1 MLKAGALPIQEM
13 EAMIESDQLRGFTG
27 QLQPASADMSIAE
40 DAYRVRGSALP
51 RPGQSIKELRQEIT
65 MFRHNLDQPLE
76 PGATYLIKAGQSV
89 KFPKAIYGHVNAKS
103 STGRNDIHARL
114 VADGVS
120 SYDTMPHGFCGD
132 LWFMISSGHFL
143 VQLGP
148 GDQLSQL
155 RLFDRDTKLDET
167 EMQIA
172 YQKYGFLRR
181 SGSPVPYEEI
191 PTTEGDGMLGLT
203 ADFSNL
209 DVVAWRAKTLEQQ
222 EKVLVFNKRQ
232 HSPHSF
238 FDPIEKPKNGRL
250 VLENGRF
257 YTFATREAVCV
268 PPEFACEMVAV
279 DHRRGEFRSH
289 YAGFIDP
296 GWGYENGKPKGAI
309 LVLEVRPFGRNEIIT
324 EGAPVCRISYER
336 MREVPRAL
344 YGETGSHYVNQ
355 RGPRLSKHFRAA

>member
-1 MLKAGALPIQEM
+1 MRKAGALPIQDMEEM
-13 EAMIESDQLRGFTG
+13 VEAGLLKGFPK
-27 QLQPASADMSIAE
+27 QLQPASADISVAE
-40 DAYRVRGSALP
+40 EAYRVRGAALP
-51 RPGQSIKELRQEIT
+51 RPGQSIEELRDEVV
-65 MFRHNLDQPLE
+65 MFRHNLGQPLE
-76 PGATYLIKAGQSV
+76 PGATYLVKTAQSV
-89 KFPKAIYGHVNAKS
+89 MLPKGIYGYLNAKS
-103 STGRNDIHARL
+103 SSGRNDLHVRV
-114 VADGVS
+114 VADRVS
-120 SYDTMPHGFCGD
+120 SYDTLPHGYHGD
-132 LWFMISSGHFL
+132 IWFMISSGHFL
-143 VQLGP
+143 VQISP

-155 RLFDRDTKLDET
+155 RFFDRDTKLDET

-181 SGSPVPYEEI
+181 SGNPIPYEDV
-191 PTTEGDGMLGLT
+191 PVTEGDGMLGLT
-203 ADFSNL
+203 ADFSNF

-222 EKVLVFNKRQ
+222 VEVLVFNKRQ
-232 HSPHSF
+232 HSPSGF
-238 FDPIEKPKNGRL
+238 FDPIEKPKDGRL

-268 PPEFACEMVAV
+268 PPEFACEMVAI

-296 GWGYENGKPKGAI
+296 GWGYENGKPEGAI

-344 YGETGSHYVNQ
+344 YGETGSHYVSQ
-355 RGPRLSKHFRAA
+355 MGPRLSKHFRAA